1 MGDLL
6 TSLVKVFVDLV
17 TYIAGNDV
25 NLGIVAMLSAVP
37 LLIRLI
43 QNLVLVRLS
52 GERFPYL
59 SNALKY
65 AAAEVVVM
73 FGTFHATRFNGDGDH
88 DADDPDK
95 LTSYRFIFIFFSA
108 VSTLYTYAWDVR
120 MDWRLGKCA
129 HKGLRFRML
138 YGSKSFY
145 YVAMILDAILRFL
158 WVVSLAPKGASSF
171 FGTTSFYLDP
181 FLGALELSRRGMWA
195 ILRMESQQVSN
206 HTSFRSLGAI
216 PMSFATRTVT
226 TDLEADAME
235 QKEEEEEKETKSK
248 DKSSCCCCLRTTSNS
263 LIEIVVFVCVVLALT
278 VLSVLL

>member
-43 QNLVLVRLS
+43 QNLVLFRLS

-120 MDWRLGKCA
+120 MDWRLQEKSEFTTT
-129 HKGLRFRML
+129 FRDIC
-138 YGSKSFY
+138 F
-145 YVAMILDAILRFL
+145 
-158 WVVSLAPKGASSF
+158 
-171 FGTTSFYLDP
+171 
-181 FLGALELSRRGMWA
+181 
-195 ILRMESQQVSN
+195 
-206 HTSFRSLGAI
+206 
-216 PMSFATRTVT
+216 
-226 TDLEADAME
+226 
-235 QKEEEEEKETKSK
+235 
-248 DKSSCCCCLRTTSNS
+248 
-263 LIEIVVFVCVVLALT
+263 
-278 VLSVLL
+278 VLSGQNEKRDHEDKIRLVLDRHAHFSQLPE